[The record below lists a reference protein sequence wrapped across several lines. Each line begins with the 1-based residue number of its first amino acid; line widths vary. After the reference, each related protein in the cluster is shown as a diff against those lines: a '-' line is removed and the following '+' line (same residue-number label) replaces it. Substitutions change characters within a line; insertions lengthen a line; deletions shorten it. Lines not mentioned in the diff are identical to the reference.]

1 MSATYVK
8 WVMTLIVLGMA
19 TTETVTGLLSKGKL
33 TQSEAD
39 ALLILIN
46 GA

>member
-19 TTETVTGLLSKGKL
+19 TPETVNGLFTKGKL
-33 TQSEAD
+33 TREEAD
-39 ALLILIN
+39 ALLILI
-46 GA
+46 G